1 MQFATLDLKG
11 LAYITVLC
19 TLWQALVY
27 SERYAGYSLSDPEI
41 NILFSDYFFFS
52 DLRRF
57 TLIVLKFSR
66 CIWVS

>member
-41 NILFSDYFFFS
+41 NILFSDYFFFQIYE
-52 DLRRF
+52 DLHSF
-57 TLIVLKFSR
+57 EIQSLYLG
-66 CIWVS
+66 